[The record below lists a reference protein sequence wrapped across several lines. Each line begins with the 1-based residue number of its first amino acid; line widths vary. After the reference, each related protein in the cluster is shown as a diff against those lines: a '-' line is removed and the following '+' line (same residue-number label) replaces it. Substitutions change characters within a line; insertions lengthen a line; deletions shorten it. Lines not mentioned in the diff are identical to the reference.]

1 MSVEQLQD
9 ILNKATH
16 EDFQE
21 KQIDFVVGTKII
33 LGYESIL
40 NAKGRAEARLQTLLK
55 EKKIGRIQMKSL
67 SQIEELVA
75 SKDVVKVKNGV
86 IQIDPSHPDYD
97 FWMEDY
103 KSIKVNGITF
113 YYDKS
118 EIPFG
123 EDVILIYIRTVANN
137 LNAKEDDTYTVV
149 YDETQGLYHY

>member
-1 MSVEQLQD
+1 
-9 ILNKATH
+9 
-16 EDFQE
+16 
-21 KQIDFVVGTKII
+21 
-33 LGYESIL
+33 
-40 NAKGRAEARLQTLLK
+40 
-55 EKKIGRIQMKSL
+55 MKSL

-113 YYDKS
+113 YYDKT

-123 EDVILIYIRTVANN
+123 EDVILIYIRTVADN
-137 LNAKEDDTYTVV
+137 LMTEEDNTFTVV